1 MSLAPRIGG
10 EVRHGP
16 HVGLDLVRLFG
27 AGLVAM
33 LLQTTVSPNIGVLGA
48 HPDFVLIIV
57 VCVALLR
64 GAEVGA
70 IFGFV
75 VGGLV
80 SVLLFEPA
88 GIGAFVMV
96 TIGYLSGRY
105 GETVDLSPG
114 LLPVIAV
121 LAASLLGEVMYAL
134 AQFLLERQV
143 PAYYVATRVVVPLA
157 VLNTLLAAPVYLV
170 MHALFGGEHHARVL
184 EA

>member
-1 MSLAPRIGG
+1 MSLTPTIGH
-10 EVRHGP
+10 RSPQGP
-16 HVGLDLVRLFG
+16 SVILDLARLVG
-27 AGLVAM
+27 AGVAAM
-33 LLQTTVSPNIGVLGA
+33 LLQTTVSPNVGVLGA

-70 IFGFV
+70 VFGFV

-96 TIGYLSGRY
+96 VLGYLAGRY
-105 GETVDLSPG
+105 AETVDLSPG
-114 LLPVIAV
+114 LLPVFAV
-121 LAASLLGEVMYAL
+121 LAASLLGETMYAL
-134 AQFLLERQV
+134 AQFLFERQV
-143 PAYYVATRVVVPLA
+143 PVYFVATHVIVPSA
-157 VLNTLLAAPVYLV
+157 VLDTLLAAPVFLV
-170 MHALFGGEHHARVL
+170 VHWLFGGEHHARVL

>member
-1 MSLAPRIGG
+1 MSLTPRIAGQQP
-10 EVRHGP
+10 RGP
-16 HVGLDLVRLFG
+16 HPGLDVVRLL
-27 AGLVAM
+27 AVGLVAVM
-33 LLQTTVSPNIGVLGA
+33 LQTAISPNVGVLGA

-64 GAEVGA
+64 GAETGA
-70 IFGFV
+70 IFGFA

-96 TIGYLSGRY
+96 VIGYLAGRY
-105 GETVDLSPG
+105 AETVDLSPG
-114 LLPVIAV
+114 LLPVFAV
-121 LAASLLGEVMYAL
+121 LAASLLGETMYAL

-143 PAYYVATRVVVPLA
+143 PAYYVATRVIMPSA

-170 MHALFGGEHHARVL
+170 VHWVFGGEHHARVL